1 MSWNQEE
8 PTIESLNKNLL
19 FLFYRR
25 LWPYIRPYR
34 GLFAWSV
41 FLILISTAASIA
53 VPWCLGYAVDHFL
66 TPQKYAY
73 LVAAAFCI
81 LWIDVVSAAST
92 YWQSY
97 SFMLLGQRILQ
108 DLRRDLLKQYQFYPL
123 KEYYSTPAGRL
134 VTRLVNDTSNL
145 QDLFTSGLAIAFGNI
160 SIVVGIISWMILVN
174 PFLGCVC
181 ISVFPIMVFASR
193 QFGRLIRKVAHE
205 SRAALAKLNGFL
217 AENISGMGI
226 IQLFNRENIFFQRFS
241 RVSSE
246 YTATQIKTIRSFAYF
261 QPTITVLS
269 SLSMCMLIWFGGS
282 LAVHQNV
289 TMGVLI
295 AFMSYLHALYSPVR
309 DITEKYNLFLTAM
322 TSCERIFEFM
332 DRLSE
337 GHIFPDKKT
346 APFLAL
352 KGDIQFEN
360 VYFKYSTETSGKW
373 ILKDLNFRIKPGE
386 KIGIVG
392 HTGAGKTTLAYLL
405 MRFFDVSKGRILLD
419 GRDVMSV
426 ADKRSL
432 RRQMGYI
439 QQEPFIFSGTVAE
452 NIFLWDEGRKDV
464 YEKLPAFVREPFETG
479 LLKLDRVLL
488 EKGANLSLGEKQILA
503 FMRSIIHDPQIL
515 ILDEATAHMDSM
527 TERWIGRVSTEIF
540 KNKTMLVIAH
550 RLATLKTVDRILVL
564 HHGELVETGNHQEL
578 LKHKGIYHRLYEIQ
592 FRKEHLEHEQ
602 PVQLLK
608 EK

>member
-1 MSWNQEE
+1 MNWNQEE
-8 PTIESLNKNLL
+8 SNNEFLSKNLV

-25 LWPYIRPYR
+25 LCPYVRPYR
-34 GLFAWSV
+34 GLFVWST
-41 FLILISTAASIA
+41 FLILISTFASIA

-66 TPQKYAY
+66 TPEKYAF
-73 LVAAAFCI
+73 LVVGALCI
-81 LWIDVVSAAST
+81 LWMDIISAIST

-97 SFMLLGQRILQ
+97 FFTLLGQRILQ

-160 SIVVGIISWMILVN
+160 SIVVVIIGWMIFLN

-181 ISVFPIMVFASR
+181 ISVFPVMIFASR
-193 QFGRLIRKVAHE
+193 QFGRLIRKVARE
-205 SRAALAKLNGFL
+205 SRSALAKLNGFL

-226 IQLFNRENIFFQRFS
+226 IQLFNREKIFSERFS
-241 RVSSE
+241 RISSE

-269 SLSMCMLIWFGGS
+269 SLSMCMLIWFGGR
-282 LAVHQNV
+282 LAVHQTL

-332 DRLSE
+332 DRPSE
-337 GHIFPDKKT
+337 GHIQPEKKKT
-346 APFLAL
+346 PLLAV
-352 KGDIQFEN
+352 KGEIQFKDI
-360 VYFKYSTETSGKW
+360 YFKYSAEASDKW
-373 ILKDLNFRIKPGE
+373 ILKDLSFHVQPGE

-405 MRFFDVSKGRILLD
+405 MRFFNVSQGQIFLD
-419 GRDVMSV
+419 GNDVMAV
-426 ADKRSL
+426 VDKRSL

-439 QQEPFIFSGTVAE
+439 QQEPFIFSGTVSE
-452 NIFLWDEGRKDV
+452 NIFLWDEEKKHI
-464 YEKLPAFVREPFETG
+464 YEKLPEFVREPFESG
-479 LLKLDRVLL
+479 LLKLDKQIL
-488 EKGANLSLGEKQILA
+488 EKGANLSLGEKQIIA
-503 FMRSIIHDPQIL
+503 FMRSIIHDPKIL
-515 ILDEATAHMDSM
+515 ILDEATAHMDSI
-527 TERWIGRVSTEIF
+527 TERWIGRVSAEVF

-550 RLATLKTVDRILVL
+550 RLATLKAVNRILVL

-578 LKHKGIYHRLYEIQ
+578 LKQKGIYHRLYEIQ
-592 FRKEHLEHEQ
+592 FRKEHLE
-602 PVQLLK
+602 K
-608 EK
+608 ELPSQS